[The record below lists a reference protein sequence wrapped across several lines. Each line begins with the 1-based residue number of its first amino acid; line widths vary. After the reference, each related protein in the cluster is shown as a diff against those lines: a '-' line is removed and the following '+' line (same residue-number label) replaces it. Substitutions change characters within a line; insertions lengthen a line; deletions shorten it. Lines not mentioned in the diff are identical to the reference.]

1 MANYLLIESR
11 DPFTSNDT
19 SAYTELAMD
28 LVKQGNDVTLFLV
41 ENGVFACRAAIEQ
54 NSLASIMG
62 SKVEVLAD
70 SFSLRERGIGSSEW
84 LEGVEAVEMDL
95 LVDKIMD
102 QPNTK
107 VIWH

>member
-41 ENGVFACRAAIEQ
+41 ENGVFPARLGAFGDTISGAAK
-54 NSLASIMG
+54 AG
-62 SKVEVLAD
+62 VTVLAEE
-70 SFSLRERGIGSSEW
+70 FALRERGIGVGN
-84 LEGVEAVEMDL
+84 LAEGVRPAPIERI
-95 LVDKIMD
+95 VDELAAGAKAL
-102 QPNTK
+102 
-107 VIWH
+107 WH